1 MKPAKSC
8 RKGIREIRG
17 RIRTKNYEVTG
28 HAEEEREDD
37 DLSVADLQSAIL
49 TGRTM
54 QILTNDP
61 RGNRYVVRGKALDGR
76 GVEVVCRF
84 LASGK
89 LRILTVYAL
98 EEE

>member
-1 MKPAKSC
+1 MP
-8 RKGIREIRG
+8 RKGIREIREK
-17 RIRTKNYEVTG
+17 IRTKNYEFTG

-37 DLSVADLQSAIL
+37 DLSVADLRGAIL
-49 TGRTM
+49 TGRVV

-61 RGNRYVVRGKALDGR
+61 RGNRYVVRGKAQDGKEI
-76 GVEVVCRF
+76 EVVCRF

>member
-1 MKPAKSC
+1 MP
-8 RKGIREIRG
+8 RKGIREIRE

-28 HAEEEREDD
+28 HAEEKREDD
-37 DLSVADLQSAIL
+37 NLAVADLQCAIL
-49 TGRTM
+49 AGRVV

-61 RGNRYVVRGKALDGR
+61 RGNRYVVRGKGQDER
-76 GVEVVCRF
+76 EIEVVCRF

-89 LRILTVYAL
+89 LRILTMYAL

>member
-1 MKPAKSC
+1 MP
-8 RKGIREIRG
+8 RKGIREIRE

-37 DLSVADLQSAIL
+37 DLSVADLRGAIL
-49 TGRTM
+49 TGRVVQTL
-54 QILTNDP
+54 IGDP
-61 RGNRYVVRGKALDGR
+61 RGNRYVVRGKAQDGR
-76 GVEVVCRF
+76 EIEVVCRF

>member
-1 MKPAKSC
+1 MP
-8 RKGIREIRG
+8 RKGLREIRE
-17 RIRTKNYEVTG
+17 RIRTKNYELTG

-37 DLSVADLQSAIL
+37 DLTIADLQGTIL
-49 TGRTM
+49 TGRVA

-61 RGNRYVVRGKALDGR
+61 RGNRYVVRGKSQDGR
-76 GVEVVCRF
+76 TIEVVCRF
-84 LASGK
+84 LTSGK

>member
-1 MKPAKSC
+1 MS
-8 RKGIREIRG
+8 RKGIREIRE
-17 RIRTKNYEVTG
+17 RIRTKNYEITD

-37 DLSVADLQSAIL
+37 DLSVADLRSAFL
-49 TGRTM
+49 TGRVV

-61 RGNRYVVRGKALDGR
+61 RGNRYVVRGRAQSGR
-76 GVEVVCRF
+76 DMEVVCWF
-84 LASGK
+84 LVSGK